1 MERHITAKK
10 AGHWKLRQNNTRNC
24 VIFCLKLS
32 YSVKVIKVKKKVIIF
47 VVLCLIFIDVP
58 IYYLYHALIPP
69 LKEYG
74 KMEVE
79 RLNQLIVTHSKF
91 TNEKQYQDM
100 VIIERNGENEIT
112 LIDFDMIKA
121 NSLANDIV
129 LDIENTYSLIEE
141 GKYKAKDDSYYERR
155 IENVSTS
162 GIVSKVS
169 IATLLDMPLLADVTP
184 KLSIQYKHLASVSSS
199 IVKDVKNYGVNH
211 VMIELSIKISLKLR
225 MIYPF
230 FEQYHVHNV
239 EIPILLEVIEG
250 QVPLVYR

>member
-1 MERHITAKK
+1 M
-10 AGHWKLRQNNTRNC
+10 
-24 VIFCLKLS
+24 
-32 YSVKVIKVKKKVIIF
+32 VKKKV
-47 VVLCLIFIDVP
+47 LICMIVFLVFINLP
-58 IYYLYHALIPP
+58 LYYLYRSLIPP

-100 VIIERNGENEIT
+100 ILIERNDQNEIT

-155 IENVSTS
+155 IEDVSQS
-162 GIVSKVS
+162 GIVSKVP
-169 IATLLDMPLLADVTP
+169 IATLLDMPLFASMTP
-184 KLSIQYKHLASVSSS
+184 QLSIQYKHLTSVSSS
-199 IVKDVKNYGVNH
+199 LVKDVKNYGLNH
-211 VMIELSIKISLKLR
+211 VMIQLSIKISLKLR

-239 EIPILLEVIEG
+239 EIPILLEIIEG

>member
-1 MERHITAKK
+1 M
-10 AGHWKLRQNNTRNC
+10 
-24 VIFCLKLS
+24 
-32 YSVKVIKVKKKVIIF
+32 KKKVLICIIVF
-47 VVLCLIFIDVP
+47 LIFINLP
-58 IYYLYHALIPP
+58 LYYLYHTLIPP

-100 VIIERNGENEIT
+100 IIIERNNENEIT

-155 IENVSTS
+155 VEEVSES

-169 IATLLDMPLLADVTP
+169 IATLLDMPLLASLTP
-184 KLSIQYKHLASVSSS
+184 QLSIQYKHLASVSSN
-199 IVKDVKNYGVNH
+199 IIKDIKNYGLNH
-211 VMIELSIKISLKLR
+211 VMIELSIKVSLKLR
-225 MIYPF
+225 MVYPF

-239 EIPILLEVIEG
+239 EIPILLEIVEG
-250 QVPLVYR
+250 QVPIVYH